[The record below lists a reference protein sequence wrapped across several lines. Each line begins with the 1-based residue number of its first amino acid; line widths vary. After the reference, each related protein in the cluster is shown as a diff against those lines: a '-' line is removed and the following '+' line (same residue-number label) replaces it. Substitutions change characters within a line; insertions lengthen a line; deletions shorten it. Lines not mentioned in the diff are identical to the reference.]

1 MLCKLCLH
9 PAKMCCEAEQ
19 LMEHCSADAVKK
31 IKERST
37 APCTEAGHWADPLS
51 ANNVCSQ
58 RVRVCVCVWRSN
70 VPPKECGNGTRQQ
83 HACSVTIL

>member
-1 MLCKLCLH
+1 
-9 PAKMCCEAEQ
+9 MCCEAEQ
-19 LMEHCSADAVKK
+19 LMEHCSADAVTK

-58 RVRVCVCVWRSN
+58 RVRVCVFGVPMFPLRS
-70 VPPKECGNGTRQQ
+70 VEMVHGSSMLVR
-83 HACSVTIL
+83 